1 MASATALASTVAE
14 ASDAPGQAAPAAIA
28 ARLRGE
34 ILRGAIPGGER
45 MRQDAVATRFGVSQN
60 TAREAFRLLEAD
72 GLLYS
77 EPRRGVSVAP
87 VSATEAWEITELRS
101 LLEVQALEWALPN
114 LDAAALD
121 AAAAVLAQ
129 LDAMGSVD
137 EVISLNA
144 SFHRLL
150 YAPAKR
156 ERTLALIETLRLSFE
171 RYLRLTWQETSHL
184 TQSQREHRE
193 ILAACRNGD
202 RKKAAALL
210 RRHIRATGRLLVE
223 RIERFHGE
231 QLIPRDRRGGDG
243 RD

>member
-1 MASATALASTVAE
+1 MASATAMAYKVSDPSE
-14 ASDAPGQAAPAAIA
+14 AAGQAAPVAIA

-34 ILRGAIPGGER
+34 ILRGSIPGGER

-60 TAREAFRLLEAD
+60 TVREAFKLLEAD
-72 GLLYS
+72 GLLCS
-77 EPRRGVSVAP
+77 EPRRGVSVTP
-87 VSATEAWEITELRS
+87 LSASEAREITELRS
-101 LLEVQALEWALPN
+101 LLEVQALEWAFPT

-121 AAAAVLAQ
+121 AAAAVLVQ
-129 LDAMGSVD
+129 LDAEGSVD

-156 ERTLALIETLRLSFE
+156 ERTLALIETLRLNFE
-171 RYLRLTWQETSHL
+171 RYLRLTWQETNHL
-184 TQSQREHRE
+184 AQSQREHRE

-210 RRHIRATGRLLVE
+210 RRHIRETGRLLVE
-223 RIERFHGE
+223 RIERIHGE
-231 QLIPRDRRGGDG
+231 
-243 RD
+243 

>member
-1 MASATALASTVAE
+1 MASAIAMAYKVADPSE
-14 ASDAPGQAAPAAIA
+14 AAGQPAPVAIA

-34 ILRGAIPGGER
+34 ILRGSIPGGER

-60 TAREAFRLLEAD
+60 TVREAFKLLEAD
-72 GLLYS
+72 GLLCS
-77 EPRRGVSVAP
+77 EPRRGVSVTP
-87 VSATEAWEITELRS
+87 LSASEAREITELRS
-101 LLEVQALEWALPN
+101 LLEVQALEWAFPA

-121 AAAAVLAQ
+121 AAAAVLVQ
-129 LDAMGSVD
+129 LDAEGTVD

-156 ERTLALIETLRLSFE
+156 ERTLALIETLRLNFE
-171 RYLRLTWQETSHL
+171 RYLRLTWQETDHL
-184 TQSQREHRE
+184 AQSQREHRE

-210 RRHIRATGRLLVE
+210 RRHIRETGRLLVE
-223 RIERFHGE
+223 RIERIHGE
-231 QLIPRDRRGGDG
+231 
-243 RD
+243 